1 VVTET
6 GDTRG
11 SQINLKLLMHLVE
24 VDVQWVAHRLVGS
37 VMNRQTDSLW
47 QCANAMMQEKLT
59 ELLDHLVGLFSQHG
73 W

>member
-1 VVTET
+1 
-6 GDTRG
+6 
-11 SQINLKLLMHLVE
+11 MHLVE